1 MTKPAPAWLLLGPEA
16 GEKKDFIAS
25 IKKSLTAI
33 YGSAPD
39 EYSFYPYDRDSSDI
53 IALLRNI
60 SLFAPAKIV
69 IIKNCHDL
77 KKKDVSMIADYLKK
91 PSDDAYLI
99 LQTEEMKADA
109 AIEKNISPACKK
121 TFWEM
126 FDSKKKGWVIQFFH
140 KENIAIDS
148 SAVDFL
154 IDMLEGDSETLKK
167 ECSNLAIYF
176 DANEVIT
183 EERIADF
190 FHNRKEENVF
200 TMFDYIAS
208 GNFKK
213 AVESSQS
220 IILSPDGN
228 LVRILGGLLWQ
239 FRNLY
244 NFLKLLDK
252 KKSFSDACLMMNIRG
267 KKRQAVYSDASSIYS
282 VSDIENIILLISYY
296 DFLFRSTRIEIQ
308 HVMFPVFLYSVIIR
322 KGINIDA
329 KSSSAAH
336 LRFP

>member
-1 MTKPAPAWLLLGPEA
+1 MTKPAPAWLLLGPET
-16 GEKKDFIAS
+16 GEKNDFAAS
-25 IKKSLTAI
+25 IKNNITAI
-33 YGSAPD
+33 YGAPPD
-39 EYSFYPYDRDSSDI
+39 EYSFYPYDKDASDV

-69 IIKNCHDL
+69 LIKNCHDL
-77 KKKDVSMIADYLKK
+77 RKKDASIIADYLKK
-91 PSDDAYLI
+91 PSEDAFLI
-99 LQTEEMKADA
+99 LQTEEMKADPL
-109 AIEKNISPACKK
+109 IEKNIPSSCRKI
-121 TFWEM
+121 FWEM

-140 KENIAIDS
+140 KEKLTIES

-176 DANEVIT
+176 NADEVIT

-200 TMFDYIAS
+200 TLFDYIAS
-208 GNFKK
+208 GDFKK
-213 AVESSQS
+213 SVEASQTV
-220 IILSPDGN
+220 ILSSDGSP
-228 LVRILGGLLWQ
+228 VRILGGLLWQ

-267 KKRQAVYSDASSIYS
+267 KKRQSVYSDASSNYS
-282 VSDIENIILLISYY
+282 VSDLENIIVLISYY
-296 DFLFRSTRIEIQ
+296 DFLFRSTRVEIQ
-308 HVMFPVFLYSVIIR
+308 HVMFPVFLYSVIIC
-322 KGINIDA
+322 KGKNIDA
-329 KSSSAAH
+329 KSSHTSH
-336 LRFP
+336 FRFP